1 MATAKGSEI
10 FVSFGDSEQK
20 FSAEIENIS
29 AYSIKLWMKMR
40 STPGMRAR
48 IEISPGFEQS
58 GTVLYCK
65 REDVG
70 CTTVIDFD
78 RNTARPLRAEARTA
92 YDEPATV
99 TELGFSKRQ
108 GMSARTIDI
117 SDSGVSL
124 RMDEELA
131 VGTLVK
137 IELKDALLF
146 AEVRN
151 CRSSVVSKCRIG
163 LSVEWR
169 IMRSENAEVTLP
181 RATPGVKRSMGLAL
195 FRVRAFLKTMRRKR

>member
-1 MATAKGSEI
+1 
-10 FVSFGDSEQK
+10 
-20 FSAEIENIS
+20 
-29 AYSIKLWMKMR
+29 MR
-40 STPGMRAR
+40 SPPGMRAR
-48 IEISPGFEQS
+48 IEVSWGGARS
-58 GTVLYCK
+58 GPVLYCK
-65 REDVG
+65 RADVG
-70 CTTVIDFD
+70 GTTVREFD
-78 RNTARPLRAEARTA
+78 RTTARPLRAEARTA

-137 IELKDALLF
+137 IELKDSLLF

-195 FRVRAFLKTMRRKR
+195 FRVRAFLKTMRPKH